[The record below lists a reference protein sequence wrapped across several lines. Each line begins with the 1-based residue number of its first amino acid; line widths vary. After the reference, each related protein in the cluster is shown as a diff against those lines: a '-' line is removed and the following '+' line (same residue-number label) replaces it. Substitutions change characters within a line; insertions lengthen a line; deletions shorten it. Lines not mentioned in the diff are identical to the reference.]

1 MKLSLRK
8 TTFIALLAAF
18 SLITYFIESMLPPL
32 VPAVSGA
39 RLGLSNIFILYALY
53 AFGWLPAALI
63 ALIKSLLGPIF
74 AGAPTGIFFS
84 LAGSALS
91 LAAMALLKN
100 ISKIRFGVVGIS
112 VAGSLMHNAGQAV
125 IAALFTSTAAVLIYF
140 PLLAL
145 ISVPCGIIT
154 GVAADRLLK
163 ITRNITL
170 KSIKTNKRR
179 KA

>member
-18 SLITYFIESMLPPL
+18 SLITYFIESLLPPL
-32 VPAVSGA
+32 IPAVSGA

-53 AFGWLPAALI
+53 AFGWLPAAIL
-63 ALIKSLLGPIF
+63 ALIKSFLGPIF

-84 LAGSALS
+84 LAGSILS
-91 LAAMALLKN
+91 LATMALLKN
-100 ISKIRFGVVGIS
+100 VAKVRFGVAGIS
-112 VAGSLMHNAGQAV
+112 VAGSLMHNIGQAV
-125 IAALFTSTAAVLIYF
+125 IAALFTSTAAVAIYF
-140 PLLAL
+140 PVLAL

-163 ITRNITL
+163 ITRNINL
-170 KSIKTNKRR
+170 KNKKTIKRR